1 MSTPAKDGPPE
12 EKKEKGVNKLI
23 TRMKTVLKRSD
34 GSKRL
39 SFSGRSKSVSGP
51 RYVLRPRFYLC

>member
-1 MSTPAKDGPPE
+1 MSSQAKDGPA
-12 EKKEKGVNKLI
+12 EKKEGSVDKLLK
-23 TRMKTVLKRSD
+23 RMKTVLKRSD

-51 RYVLRPRFYLC
+51 RYV